1 MLGLQGRAERASWVL
16 VCLRLAAPSL
26 VASDALVCSICN
38 LRGAQ
43 WVIVDASHKQTT
55 PPAPNGKLQIGAFA
69 SIAHGALR
77 PRSVLA
83 HAKTKEPRCDRSS
96 SSSYG

>member
-26 VASDALVCSICN
+26 CDALVCSICN
-38 LRGAQ
+38 PRGAQ
-43 WVIVDASHKQTT
+43 RVIVDASHKQTT
-55 PPAPNGKLQIGAFA
+55 PPAPNGKLQISEFA

-83 HAKTKEPRCDRSS
+83 HAKTKEPRCGRSP